1 MTKVVMDTSSL
12 ISLELI
18 GLLEKS
24 LKIIEITIPGVVKS
38 ELKELGKYQ
47 DKEGKSA
54 TKVLKLINSRKINI
68 SKIKNRKKAKE
79 LLSKSVDY
87 GESECIVCCSE
98 NNIKN
103 LIMDDIS
110 AAYGLEG
117 FAISRNI
124 KMKISVAV
132 LVELH
137 RNKIIDDKQL
147 SEYVKKL
154 IKTREWEGG
163 VLEILAKRYLENF
176 K

>member
-24 LKIIEITIPGVVKS
+24 LKIIQIKIPEVVKN
-38 ELKELGKYQ
+38 ELKELSKYQ

-54 TKVLKLINSRKINI
+54 AKVLNLINNDKISI

-79 LLSKSVDY
+79 LLTKNVDY

-98 NNIKN
+98 NNIKT
-103 LIMDDIS
+103 LIMDDIN

-117 FAISRNI
+117 FAISKNI
-124 KMKISVAV
+124 KIKISIAV

-137 RNKIIDDKQL
+137 RNKIIDDRQL

-163 VLEILAKRYLENF
+163 VLEILIKRYLENF